1 MLEIR
6 KICKEYKTGELVQ
19 KALDEVSL
27 CLRDSE
33 FVSILGPSGSGKTT
47 LLNIIGGLD
56 RYDSGDLL
64 INGVST
70 KEYSDRDWD
79 TYRNH
84 SIGFVFQSY
93 NLIPHQSILS
103 NVELALTI
111 GGLSKAEGQKK
122 AKKALEKVGLGDQLH
137 KKPNQMSG
145 GQMQR
150 VAIARALVNDPDIL
164 LADEPTGALDTETS
178 IQIMELLEEVAKD
191 RLVVMVTHN
200 AELAEDFST
209 RIVRLKDGKIVDDT
223 NPLQPEEKG
232 SSAALNKEAR
242 KKAHMSFGTALS
254 LSFNNLKTKKKRTL
268 LTSFAGSIGIIG
280 IALILSLSNGVNTY
294 ISTLQRDTMTSYPLT
309 ISATESA
316 KKGNKLSRMT
326 AAISDY
332 SQTGEGSDGTSGIDD
347 DILYVDYS
355 EIQPSSSDIVTARQN
370 DLASFKKYLDDP
382 DSEIQQYIGS
392 NGIVYSYDVS
402 FGVYSYDAD
411 GELVSSD
418 ADVSELSDAV
428 VTSSAPASGQNVSSY
443 LGTTAASGANHFEQ
457 LMPGAD
463 GAAVSNI
470 VTESYDL
477 LCGVWPAAYD
487 EAVLVLDS
495 GNGLSAQTMYQL
507 GFMTAAEYTE
517 AADKIEAGE
526 STPEKTYEVDGFL
539 GHSFYV
545 LPACDQYV
553 ENENGLFSHK
563 SVLDP
568 EADIIDNA
576 VEMKI
581 VGVIRPAADTE
592 NASIRS
598 AVAYTSLLTDY
609 VIAHTNES
617 AVILAQQASP
627 DVNVLNGRLFNA
639 TDEEKA
645 AAATDYL
652 SGLDVP
658 KKAEWYGTIM
668 AALEQKA
675 EAEGAAE
682 TENANDTE
690 NASDEEKAAAL
701 DEWLANEAEQELLV
715 KFNDYMLPG
724 GSYNENMTSFGM
736 ASFDTPS
743 SISIYVDSFEDK
755 EAIAMCIEN
764 YNASVDS
771 STQITYTDYVS
782 EMTSS
787 ITSMIDMIALVLV
800 AFVAVSLI
808 VSCIMISIITH
819 ISVIERTKEI
829 GILRALGASKRNISQ
844 VFNAET
850 FIIGMCAGL
859 LGVLIA
865 VLLTIPINSI
875 LASVLGVASL
885 KAALPVIYAVV
896 LVAVSMVITMIGGLV
911 PAKKAAKMDPVA
923 ALRSE

>member
-1 MLEIR
+1 MLEIK

-33 FVSILGPSGSGKTT
+33 FVSILGSSGSGKTT

-56 RYDSGDLL
+56 RYDSGDML

-79 TYRNH
+79 AYRNH

-93 NLIPHQSILS
+93 NLIPHQNILA

-111 GGLSKAEGQKK
+111 SGLSKAERKKK
-122 AKKALEKVGLGDQLH
+122 AKEALGKVGLGDQLH
-137 KKPNQMSG
+137 KRPNQLSG

-150 VAIARALVNDPDIL
+150 VAIARALVNDPAIL

-178 IQIMELLEEVAKD
+178 IQIMELLEEVAND

-200 AELAEDFST
+200 TELAQNYST
-209 RIVRLKDGKIVDDT
+209 RIVSLKDGRVVDDT
-223 NPLQPEEKG
+223 DSFKEEHLK
-232 SSAALNKEAR
+232 AAAPGKTER

-309 ISATESA
+309 ISATETA

-326 AAISDY
+326 SVISGY
-332 SQTGEGSDGTSGIDD
+332 SQTGEGSDGTSDIDD
-347 DILYVDYS
+347 ATLYVDYS
-355 EIQPSSSDIVTARQN
+355 EIQSSSSDIVTARQN

-392 NGIVYSYDVS
+392 NGIVYSYDIS

-428 VTSSAPASGQNVSSY
+428 VMSSAPASGQDVSSY

-463 GAAVSNI
+463 GAAVSSV

-477 LCGVWPAAYD
+477 LCGAWPAAYD

-495 GNGLSAQTMYQL
+495 ENGLSAQTMYQL

-526 STPEKTYEVDGFL
+526 SAPEKTYAVDGFI

-553 ENENGLFSHK
+553 ENENGLFGHK

-568 EADIIDNA
+568 EAGIIDNA

-581 VGVIRPAADTE
+581 VGVIRETADAE

-645 AAATDYL
+645 AAATAHL

-658 KKAEWYGTIM
+658 KKAEWYGKIM
-668 AALEQKA
+668 AALAQKA
-675 EAEGAAE
+675 EAEGDAE
-682 TENANDTE
+682 TENANVTE
-690 NASDEEKAAAL
+690 KTSDEEKAAAL
-701 DEWLANEAEQELLV
+701 DAWLANEADQELLV
-715 KFNDYMLPG
+715 KFYDNILPG
-724 GSYNENMTSFGM
+724 GSYDENMTSFGM

-743 SISIYVDSFEDK
+743 LISIYVDSFEAK
-755 EAIAMCIEN
+755 EAIAACIEN

-771 STQITYTDYVS
+771 ATQITYTDYVS
-782 EMTSS
+782 EMTASV
-787 ITSMIDMIALVLV
+787 TSMVDMISLVLV
-800 AFVAVSLI
+800 AFVSVSLL

-819 ISVIERTKEI
+819 ISVLERTKEI
-829 GILRALGASKRNISQ
+829 GILRALGASKRNISH

-850 FIIGMCAGL
+850 FIIGVCAGL
-859 LGVLIA
+859 LGVVIA
-865 VLLTIPINSI
+865 GLLTIPINSI
-875 LASVLGVASL
+875 MASVLGVASL
-885 KAALPVIYAVV
+885 EASLPITYAAALI
-896 LVAVSMVITMIGGLV
+896 AVSMAITMIGGLA
-911 PAKKAAKMDPVA
+911 PARKAAKMDPVA
-923 ALRSE
+923 ALRTE